1 MGISNALN
9 NAASGLAASAR
20 LADTISNNVANAM
33 TPGFGKRT
41 TELSSIALGGHGSG
55 VRVMGTSRADDPFL
69 TAERRGMDA
78 ALGATGTRSD
88 AYERML
94 TAFGDP
100 GSANALSTL
109 ATRLE
114 TTLMSATASPQSV
127 PKLAEAVTSAKDVA
141 SAVNRIAAENSRLRT
156 EADAEINRQVIRVND
171 ALEAVQDINRKIAN
185 LGPQGVDTS
194 ALQDE
199 RHRIIDGI
207 SSIVPVR
214 TVKRDGDQ
222 VAIYAANGGPLL
234 DGRIYQLSFQ
244 LAPNV
249 VTADMTIG
257 APLGRLMQDQGAA
270 SGPVAIDMGTG
281 GGLMDGGSLSA
292 LFEVRDRIAPEFDA
306 EMDRY
311 ANDLIERFRDL
322 MPPAA
327 LDGSGNGLFVDRSP
341 GPLTGLAGRLQINAA
356 VDPGQPGGA
365 VWRLRDGLSAAVPG
379 NEGFG
384 AYLQGLSDAMGD
396 PRNPVGFVSQ
406 NAANGSATMASEI
419 AAFFAGRAARSD
431 EDRAYLNARQA
442 VLAERETNAIG
453 VDTDNE
459 LQSLILVEQSYAAN
473 ARVLTVVDTLMKLL
487 LEA

>member
-1 MGISNALN
+1 MKPI
-9 NAASGLAASAR
+9 
-20 LADTISNNVANAM
+20 AM
-33 TPGFGKRT
+33 LPVDKQP
-41 TELSSIALGGHGSG
+41 
-55 VRVMGTSRADDPFL
+55 V
-69 TAERRGMDA
+69 
-78 ALGATGTRSD
+78 
-88 AYERML
+88 
-94 TAFGDP
+94 
-100 GSANALSTL
+100 
-109 ATRLE
+109 
-114 TTLMSATASPQSV
+114 
-127 PKLAEAVTSAKDVA
+127 AEAAREVA
-141 SAVNRIAAENSRLRT
+141 LAVNRISAENSQLRT

-171 ALEAVQDINRKIAN
+171 ALKAVQDINRKIAN

-194 ALQDE
+194 GLQDE

-222 VAIYAANGGPLL
+222 VAIYAANGAPLL
-234 DGRIYQLSFQ
+234 DGRLYELSFQ

-270 SGPVAIDMGTG
+270 SGPVAIDMGAG

-292 LFEVRDRIAPEFDA
+292 LFEVRDRIVPEFDA

-365 VWRLRDGLSAAVPG
+365 VWWWTRIPFLAAVLLAVWLLSLWLVRFERIPPLRDPASGWAAPLGVVVFALPILGITAYGLDLPLAAASLIASGIALALVG
-379 NEGFG
+379 VG
-384 AYLQGLSDAMGD
+384 
-396 PRNPVGFVSQ
+396 PRNPR
-406 NAANGSATMASEI
+406 SAQTM
-419 AAFFAGRAARSD
+419 
-431 EDRAYLNARQA
+431 RQ
-442 VLAERETNAIG
+442 
-453 VDTDNE
+453 
-459 LQSLILVEQSYAAN
+459 
-473 ARVLTVVDTLMKLL
+473 
-487 LEA
+487 